1 MEDQSTPPSGVTP
14 DGTAKSRR
22 AHRMPTGKARRSV
35 IEPAAPDG
43 VGGSGGESEAA
54 PPDDVTTDVE
64 TSGGADTSTAPED
77 DAPAT
82 VADAP
87 DAAPDD
93 TDLEVAPEATDDES
107 LVEADEDSAPVVLV
121 EPTPPGKKL
130 KLAVAGAALLL
141 VAAAAFAGAAVQPYL
156 ADRAIVAV
164 KQDVSRTAAS
174 AITTLWTYTPED
186 MEALPDRASQ
196 FLSGDFEDAYRKYVD
211 GISATNKQAQVTND
225 TQVLGA
231 AVESINDQDASA
243 IVYTNSTATSPLT
256 KGVPSLRYVSYRL
269 TMVRHDAKWLV
280 SSMSTITSL
289 DLTPQL

>member
-1 MEDQSTPPSGVTP
+1 MEDQSTPPSGVNA
-14 DGTAKSRR
+14 DGPAKPRR

-35 IEPAAPDG
+35 IGSAPAEGAGDSESAPADDVATDAAITGEANESTVTEANVPAPLADSPTDDTAAETADEPTGEP
-43 VGGSGGESEAA
+43 VLESE
-54 PPDDVTTDVE
+54 D
-64 TSGGADTSTAPED
+64 ST
-77 DAPAT
+77 
-82 VADAP
+82 
-87 DAAPDD
+87 
-93 TDLEVAPEATDDES
+93 
-107 LVEADEDSAPVVLV
+107 PVVLV

-130 KLAVAGAALLL
+130 KLAVAGAAALL
-141 VAAAAFAGAAVQPYL
+141 VAAAGFAGATVQPYL
-156 ADRAIVAV
+156 ADRATAAI

-174 AITTLWTYTPED
+174 AITTLWTYTPDD

-211 GISATNKQAQVTND
+211 GISATNKQAQVSND

-231 AVESINDQDASA
+231 AVESINAQDASA

-256 KGVPSLRYVSYRL
+256 KGIPSLRYVSYRL
-269 TMVRHDAKWLV
+269 TMVRHDATWLV

>member
-1 MEDQSTPPSGVTP
+1 MADVAAED
-14 DGTAKSRR
+14 
-22 AHRMPTGKARRSV
+22 
-35 IEPAAPDG
+35 
-43 VGGSGGESEAA
+43 
-54 PPDDVTTDVE
+54 TDVE
-64 TSGGADTSTAPED
+64 TADEPV
-77 DAPAT
+77 DAEPA
-82 VADAP
+82 
-87 DAAPDD
+87 
-93 TDLEVAPEATDDES
+93 DDEPVLDS
-107 LVEADEDSAPVVLV
+107 EDVTPVALV

-141 VAAAAFAGAAVQPYL
+141 VIAAAFAGAAVQPYL
-156 ADRAIVAV
+156 ADRATVAV
-164 KQDVSRTAAS
+164 KQDVSRTAAN
-174 AITTLWTYTPED
+174 AITTLWTYTPDD

-211 GISATNKQAQVTND
+211 GISATNKQAQVSND

-231 AVESINDQDASA
+231 AVESVNAQDASA

-256 KGVPSLRYVSYRL
+256 KGIPSLRYVSYRL